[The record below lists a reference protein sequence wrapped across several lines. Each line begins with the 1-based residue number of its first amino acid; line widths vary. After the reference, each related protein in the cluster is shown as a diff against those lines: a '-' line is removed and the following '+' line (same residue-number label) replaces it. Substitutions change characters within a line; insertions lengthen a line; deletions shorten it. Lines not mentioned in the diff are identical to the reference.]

1 MTKEAYKRA
10 REIDCELQQL
20 APVQREL
27 EKSDPQIYF
36 SATGCTHKGLREA
49 VRDYVYNRIKEL
61 NKEFND
67 L

>member
-20 APVQREL
+20 APAQREL
-27 EKSDPQIYF
+27 EKADPQIYF
-36 SATGCTHKGLREA
+36 GSTASPHKGLREA
-49 VRDYVYNRIKEL
+49 VRNYVYNRIKEL
-61 NKEFND
+61 NKEFYE